1 MVPRSVPLGASRP
14 ISYHVHAGKRTRRSP
29 TVGPVSAPWWQSA
42 VFYQIYP
49 RSFATGRPSATG
61 NLAGVAAHLDHLSWL
76 GVDALWLSPFYRSPQ
91 ADFGYDVSDH
101 CDVDP
106 VYGDLAD
113 FDALLAACHERGIK
127 LLVDLVPNHTSD
139 QHPWFQAS
147 RSSRDDPQRDW
158 YIWRD
163 GSPDTPPNNWRAA
176 FIHQPAWTWDDATEQ
191 WYLHLFLPQQP
202 DLNWANPEVVEAMHG
217 VMRFWLD
224 RGVDGFR
231 IDVVHGVGK
240 APGLPDDPPDT
251 TLPHATLNDT
261 AENHEIIRGMRR
273 VVDEYPGDRLIL
285 GEVYLLDTRKVA
297 TYYGAD
303 ELQLAF
309 NFPPL
314 YTPWDARRWRDQIA
328 DAERWIEA
336 RGGWPTW
343 VLSNHDNARH
353 RTRYGSESR
362 ARAALFLLLGLRGS
376 PVLYAGEELG
386 LEDAYVPPER
396 VVDPGGRDGCRAP
409 IPWTAEPDHGWGV
422 TDPWLPWP
430 PDPSERNVTAQA
442 ADPGSVAHLY
452 RRLLAARTASPALQL
467 GDQARL
473 EGPPPVVAWR
483 RTSPEG
489 VGGDR
494 VVAINMGT
502 DPVAVDL
509 TGKVLVSSDGAGEGE
524 GFGGTL
530 AGDAAVLLEP

>member
-1 MVPRSVPLGASRP
+1 V
-14 ISYHVHAGKRTRRSP
+14 T
-29 TVGPVSAPWWQSA
+29 APWWQTA

-49 RSFATGRPSATG
+49 RSFAASRPSPTG
-61 NLAGVAAHLDHLSWL
+61 DLAGIAARLDHLAWL
-76 GVDALWLSPFYRSPQ
+76 GVDALWISPFYPSPQ

-113 FDALLAACHERGIK
+113 FDDLLAACHARDLK

-139 QHPWFQAS
+139 QHPWFQAAK
-147 RSSRDDPQRDW
+147 SSRDDPKRDW

-176 FIHQPAWTWDDATEQ
+176 FVHTPAWTWDDATGQ

-231 IDVVHGVGK
+231 IDVVHGLGK
-240 APGLPDDPPDT
+240 APGLPDDPEGT

-261 AENHEIIRGMRR
+261 AENHEIIRGLRR
-273 VVDEYPGDRLIL
+273 VVDAYPGDRLIL
-285 GEVYLLDTRKVA
+285 GEVYLLDTERVA
-297 TYYGAD
+297 TYYGHAD

-314 YTPWDARRWRDQIA
+314 YTPWDGRRWRDQLA
-328 DAERWIEA
+328 DTERWIEA

-343 VLSNHDNARH
+343 VLSNHDNRRH
-353 RTRYGSESR
+353 RTRYGSEAR
-362 ARAALFLLLGLRGS
+362 ARASLFLLLGLRGS
-376 PVLYAGEELG
+376 PVLYAGEEIG
-386 LEDAYVPPER
+386 LEDAHIPPDR

-409 IPWTAEPDHGWGV
+409 VPWTGDPDHGWGV

-430 PDPSERNVTAQA
+430 PEPDVRNVAAQV
-442 ADPGSVAHLY
+442 ADAGSIVHLY
-452 RRLLAARTASPALQL
+452 RRLLAARKASPALQL
-467 GDQARL
+467 GDHA
-473 EGPPPVVAWR
+473 PVEAPDAVMAWR
-483 RTSPEG
+483 RGGPEG
-489 VGGDR
+489 GGDR
-494 VVAINMGT
+494 VVAVNMGAEPARL
-502 DPVAVDL
+502 DV
-509 TGKVLVSSDGAGEGE
+509 TGRVVVSSDGAGEGE
-524 GFGGTL
+524 PFGGTL
-530 AGDAAVLLEP
+530 AGDSAVLIEP